1 MRIKLF
7 LLSAVAML
15 TMTNV
20 SAQDSD
26 KRFFNH
32 LSVGVTVGTPGFGLD
47 VAMPICHYVD
57 VRAGFTVFPKIK
69 YDTELDLNV
78 DEYRTAIQP
87 YYPGNIPSEVS
98 IEAKTGFTNGKILF
112 DVYPSKKSIF
122 HLTVGAY
129 FGTSEIV
136 SAFNTDGNDVLKAIH
151 QYNQNATGDKIGL
164 ELGEKLL
171 EPDEN
176 GNVKAQIKTASFK
189 PYLGIGIGRAVPRK
203 KRLGFMFE
211 LGCQFWGTPKI
222 YCNGDEITENDVD
235 GEDGGAIKTLSKIT
249 VYPVMN
255 FRLCGRIL

>member
-1 MRIKLF
+1 MKIKLL
-7 LLSAVAML
+7 LLSVLAML
-15 TMTNV
+15 TVTNV
-20 SAQDSD
+20 SAQDAD

-69 YDTELDLNV
+69 YDTELDLNI

-87 YYPGNIPSEVS
+87 YYQGDIPSEVS

-112 DVYPSKKSIF
+112 DVYPSKRSIF

-136 SAFNTDGNDVLKAIH
+136 SAFNTNYNDVLAAIH
-151 QYNQNATGDKIGL
+151 DYNQNTTGDKIGV

-171 EPDEN
+171 EPDE
-176 GNVKAQIKTASFK
+176 
-189 PYLGIGIGRAVPRK
+189 
-203 KRLGFMFE
+203 
-211 LGCQFWGTPKI
+211 
-222 YCNGDEITENDVD
+222 
-235 GEDGGAIKTLSKIT
+235 GG
-249 VYPVMN
+249 
-255 FRLCGRIL
+255 